1 MRFIRQNINP
11 IMSTFLVTPNLSKAP
26 EQLPPHPYTFPLD
39 PFQQHA
45 VCAIANN
52 ENVMVCAKTG
62 SGKTLVG
69 EYQIY
74 HSLKKGKRI
83 FYTTP
88 IKSLSNQK
96 FYDLKHQFSDATV
109 GIMTGDIKFCPD
121 AQIVIMTTEILR
133 NLLYKK
139 GTTTE
144 HLGLTASIST
154 ENLDAVIFD
163 ECHYINDKDRGNIW
177 EETMILLPPHV
188 QLVLLSATLDHPEY
202 LAEWLGSLKQ
212 KRIHLIETQY
222 RIVPLTHYLLGLNE
236 KFITLM
242 DAKEVYHEKAY
253 KEWIHVHQRQDA
265 EQRAYQRAVVD
276 AREAGHQ
283 GAVAGKVHSAHFLHK
298 LQETIALLEKKELL
312 PALFFVLSRKQC
324 EMYAKKV
331 ERSLLTSSDT
341 AAVKHII
348 TFHLHRHMKELEQ
361 VPQYHQIYDLLCRGV
376 AFHHSGL
383 LPLLK
388 EIVEILFSKGYV
400 KIMFCTET
408 FAVGLNMPTK
418 TVVFTGFKKYDDAT
432 DSMRI
437 LRNDEYIQMAGRA
450 GRRGKDDKGVV
461 IYLPDREPIESNEMF
476 TMMKGARPPVQ
487 SRMNFHYDFILK
499 TIQASTKEEPLT
511 WLRIMEQSYWFRQ
524 RQVEKI
530 ECQKKLDICNNEI
543 AALELVEPYKTDC
556 EKRFELEQRISATVN
571 AERKKVQRE
580 LDTLKNRQLGPK
592 WNKAWTDYHMLK
604 KLRSEIVTLES
615 ELQIIQEHQ
624 AHITTAVQF
633 LHDTG
638 FVTTPNALE
647 LTQES
652 LTLKGIL
659 ATEVNEGHA
668 LMMTELYV
676 LNRLHHLSG
685 NKIVTILACFQ
696 EQKDNEHAAP
706 IGELHVSEE
715 VRSALQYI
723 DSMSVYY
730 QTKEQSF
737 GLEGASHYWKIST
750 KWVEPIQ
757 RWMEGEHASLICK
770 EYDIFEGNF
779 IRVIMKMANMVDEW
793 LSMAVYC
800 QHVEQVDK
808 ITEVRTR
815 IIRDMVISDSLYLR
829 L

>member
-1 MRFIRQNINP
+1 
-11 IMSTFLVTPNLSKAP
+11 MSSFLVTPDLSKAP
-26 EQLPPHPYTFPLD
+26 EQLPSHPYTFPLD

-45 VCAIANN
+45 VCAIAKD

-74 HSLKKGKRI
+74 HSLSKGKRV

-96 FYDLKHQFSDATV
+96 FYDLKHQFSNASV

-154 ENLDAVIFD
+154 EDLDAVIFD

-177 EETMILLPPHV
+177 EETMILLPSHV

-202 LAEWLGSLKQ
+202 LAEWLGNLKQ
-212 KRIHLIETQY
+212 KKIHLIETQY
-222 RIVPLTHYLLGLNE
+222 RIVPLTHYLLGSNE

-276 AREAGHQ
+276 AREAGQQ
-283 GAVAGKVHSAHFLHK
+283 GAVAGKVHHAHFLHR

-324 EMYAKKV
+324 EIYAKKV

-348 TFHLHRHMKELEQ
+348 SFHLHRYMKELEQ
-361 VPQYHQIYDLLCRGV
+361 VPQYYQIYDLLCRGV

-418 TVVFTGFKKYDDAT
+418 TVVFTGFKKYDDTT

-461 IYLPDREPIESNEMF
+461 IYLPDREPLEPNEMY

-499 TIQASTKEEPLT
+499 TIQASNKEHPLT

-524 RQVEKI
+524 RQVEKD
-530 ECQKKLDICNNEI
+530 ECQKKLDDCYKTI
-543 AALELVEPYKTDC
+543 ASLELVEPYKTEC
-556 EKRFELEQRISATVN
+556 EKRFELEQRIAVTVN
-571 AERKKVQRE
+571 AERKKVQRD
-580 LDTLKNRQLGPK
+580 LDTLKNKQLGPK
-592 WNKAWTDYHMLK
+592 WNKAWADYHTLK
-604 KLRSEIVTLES
+604 KLRIEAAGLES
-615 ELQIIQEHQ
+615 ELRVIQEYQ
-624 AHITTAVQF
+624 AHIYQSVQF
-633 LHDTG
+633 LHDAG
-638 FVTTPNALE
+638 FVTTPHALE

-659 ATEVNEGHA
+659 ATEVNEGHP
-668 LMMTELYV
+668 LMMTELYT

-685 NKIVTILACFQ
+685 NEIVTILACFQ
-696 EQKDNEHAAP
+696 EQKENEQGTP
-706 IGELHVSEE
+706 IRELHVSEE
-715 VRSALQYI
+715 VRSALEYI
-723 DSMSVYY
+723 ESMGAYY

-737 GLEGASHYWKIST
+737 GIEDGHHDWKTST
-750 KWVEPIQ
+750 QWVEPIQ
-757 RWMEGEHASLICK
+757 RWMEGEHASVICK

-779 IRVIMKMANMVDEW
+779 IRAVMKMANMVDEW

-800 QHVEQVDK
+800 QHVEQVEK

-815 IIRDMVISDSLYLR
+815 IVRDLVVSDSLYLR